1 MRGVR
6 AICYPIPM
14 AFRIVS
20 AATRRLA
27 VAVVLACA
35 ALVLAPAAAGAQSWP
50 SRPVKLIVGFA
61 PGGVADVTARIVAE
75 KLATLLGQPIIVDN
89 RPSAGGIVA
98 AEAVAKAEPD
108 GYTLLLMTNGNAVS
122 ASLFRTLPY
131 DTRADFAPVSTL
143 GFFDVA
149 MVASPQSQLATVAQV
164 LAYAK
169 ANPGKLNIGTINT
182 GSTQNLAAELFKSM
196 TGVDATVVPYK
207 GSPALVTALRSND
220 VQVAFEMLAPILPQA
235 QAGAVKLIAV
245 ASEQRPTNLPDLPT
259 VSESGVPGYTATS
272 WNALAV
278 PAKTPRA
285 VVDRLQQAVV
295 QALADPQ
302 VQRKLAAQGVTARAS
317 TPEELRRLLDADIG
331 KWQRVIRDARIE
343 PQ

>member
-1 MRGVR
+1 
-6 AICYPIPM
+6 M
-14 AFRIVS
+14 ALRIVS

-27 VAVVLACA
+27 GAIVLACA
-35 ALVLAPAAAGAQSWP
+35 ACVLAPSSAAAQAWP
-50 SRPVKLIVGFA
+50 SRPVKLVVGFA

-75 KLATLLGQPIIVDN
+75 KLATLLGQPIVVDN

-108 GYTLLLMTNGNAVS
+108 AYTLLLMTNGNAVS
-122 ASLFRTLPY
+122 ASLFRSLPY

-149 MVASPQSQLATVAQV
+149 MVASPQSQLASIAQI

-196 TGVDATVVPYK
+196 TGVDATIVPYK
-207 GSPALVTALRSND
+207 GSPALVTALRAND

-235 QAGAVKLIAV
+235 QAGAVKLVAV
-245 ASEQRPTNLPDLPT
+245 ASERRPTNLPDLPT
-259 VSESGVPGYTATS
+259 VSESGVPGYIATS
-272 WNALAV
+272 WNALAA

-285 VVDRLQQAVV
+285 VIDRLQQAVV

-317 TPEELRRLLDADIG
+317 TPDELRRLLDADIA